1 MNRNKKIDKI
11 NAYKKMLESN
21 KLPALKTGNPQ
32 AQNPDDPTTWNV
44 EEQIHEEFKTWAETQ
59 LAVLMGERS
68 RFKEDPSGLIQ
79 FTDEEADVLK
89 AFAAKVIAKTSGETR
104 PAPVVVSSNGQ
115 SGPYVRAKQSAPARA
130 EAAPQNGRPTPEPLG
145 NRGTTSVQAQKIRD
159 RNPGE
164 PVGRV
169 AKTKGL
175 SLDELDQMA
184 DAIEDN

>member
-1 MNRNKKIDKI
+1 MNRDKKIEKI
-11 NAYKKMLESN
+11 NAYKKLIESK
-21 KLPALKTGNPQ
+21 KLPVVKVSSPPGREFDELA
-32 AQNPDDPTTWNV
+32 V
-44 EEQIHEEFKTWAETQ
+44 EEQIGQEFSTWAENQ
-59 LAVLMGERS
+59 LGVLMGERS
-68 RFKEDPSGLIQ
+68 GLDGDTRFSN
-79 FTDEEADVLK
+79 EEVEVLK

-104 PAPVVVSSNGQ
+104 PAPLAVSSNGQ